1 MLAEFSVVPV
11 GAGESLSELVA
22 PAIKIIE
29 ESGLEYR
36 FGPMSTTIEGD
47 WNQVME
53 VIKRCAEAAGAGG
66 RRVLTRIV
74 IDERPSKGAGRMTA
88 KLESIEEKLGHEL
101 KK

>member
-11 GAGESLSELVA
+11 GAGESLSAMVA

-29 ESGLEYR
+29 ESGLDYK

-47 WNQVME
+47 WDTVMA
-53 VIKRCAEAAGAGG
+53 VIRKCTEAAGAGG

-74 IDERPSKGAGRMTA
+74 IDDRPSKGAGRITA